1 MPFKKLKS
9 IANIPVSEQTIRK
22 WLKEK
27 SIRKWKALERAL
39 LTKEHVQKWLKWAN
53 AHRHWTIEDWA
64 KVVWSD
70 ESIIQK
76 DNDSRIVWVWRH
88 QNKAEKYM
96 SKNVLRK
103 KRDGQLSQMI
113 WGYFLGNRLGPIV
126 FVDGSI
132 TKE

>member
-1 MPFKKLKS
+1 M
-9 IANIPVSEQTIRK
+9 
-22 WLKEK
+22 EK
-27 SIRKWKALERAL
+27 AL
-39 LTKEHVQKWLKWAN
+39 LTKEHVQKRLKWVN
-53 AHRHWTIEDWA
+53 IYWYWMIENWA

-70 ESIIQK
+70 KSVIQK
-76 DNDSRIVWVWRH
+76 DNDSCIIWVWRH

-113 WGYFLGNRLGPIV
+113 RRCFLGNRLRSIV

-132 TKE
+132 KKK